1 MFDYLIKD
9 ALIIDGSGAK
19 PFHGDVGVHGDKIE
33 GLGRL
38 DGAQAKN
45 IIRADG
51 LAVSPGFIDI
61 HSHHDLYVIDQDP
74 IARFE
79 FFARQG
85 VTTCVVGNCGW
96 TAAPCIPE
104 RKQMLLDLIRSMGAP
119 VQNISWNTMEEYFA
133 YLETQSLICNLAQ
146 LVGHGAVRIAVMGD
160 ENRFCT
166 PEESRQMQ
174 DMVRQS
180 LAAGCIGLSS
190 GLMYYPGM
198 YCHTDELIDLAKVL
212 NEFGRPYATH
222 LRGYCTTLENSIDE
236 ALTIVEAAGVP
247 LQISHLY
254 AVPYLGKMISN
265 IIYEIINLI
274 EAVNARFPLPPL
286 PNPSLNSGFL
296 RIQAALDKGTDVG
309 IDIVPYTLGNTTATI
324 LFPPWAN
331 RGGKS
336 KLLAHIRNPDMR
348 KRLEREMTNTVP
360 KWPHWEEGSWSDPY
374 ISAIG
379 WKPFRVLSVQSD
391 KNQWTKGRSFPEIAR
406 EWKTTEFSALCRL
419 MLEEDGEVAFT
430 FGFPARPW
438 IEKMFN
444 KVLAHPLMSIGADSV
459 LPAQKNGTPPPSAYG
474 CFPRIIGHYSRE
486 LGLFPIEEAVRK
498 MTSLPAS
505 HYKLDKRGI
514 LKKDAYADLVV
525 FDPLEINESF
535 TDDGMPQYAK
545 GISHVF
551 INGQQIV
558 EDGSFHGNLM
568 PGRVLRA

>member
-1 MFDYLIKD
+1 MFDYLIEGG
-9 ALIIDGSGAK
+9 LIIDGSGRK
-19 PFHGDVGVHGDKIE
+19 PFSGDVGIVGDRIE

-38 DGAQAKN
+38 EGAQARN
-45 IIRADG
+45 VVRAAG

-74 IARFE
+74 IERFE
-79 FFARQG
+79 FFVRQG

-96 TAAPCIPE
+96 SAAPCVPE
-104 RKQMLLDLIRSMGAP
+104 RKHMLLDLIRSMGAP
-119 VQNISWNTMEEYFA
+119 VENLSWSTMEEYFA
-133 YLETQSLICNLAQ
+133 YLEGRSLLCNLAQ
-146 LVGHGAVRIAVMGD
+146 LVGHGAVRIAVMGG

-166 PEESRQMQ
+166 ADESKRMQ

-180 LAAGCIGLSS
+180 LSAGCIGLSS

-198 YCHTDELIDLAKVL
+198 YCHTDELVDMAKVL
-212 NEFGRPYATH
+212 TEFGRPYATH

-236 ALTIVEAAGVP
+236 AITIAEAARVP
-247 LQISHLY
+247 LQISHLH
-254 AVPYLGKMISN
+254 AVPYLGRMSN
-265 IIYEIINLI
+265 LLYGIINLI
-274 EAVNARFPLPPL
+274 ETVNAVVPLPPL
-286 PNPSLNSGFL
+286 PNPALNSGFK
-296 RIQAALDKGTDVG
+296 RIQAALDHGIDVG
-309 IDIVPYTLGNTTATI
+309 MDIVPYTLGNTTATI

-336 KLLAHIRNPDMR
+336 KLLEHIRNPVTR
-348 KRLEREMTNTVP
+348 KRMEKEMTTTVP

-379 WKPFRVLSVQSD
+379 WKPIRVLSVSSD
-391 KNQWTKGRSFPEIAR
+391 RNQWTKGKSFPEIAG

-444 KVLAHPLMSIGADSV
+444 KILAHSLMSIGADSV
-459 LPAQKNGTPPPSAYG
+459 IPARKNGTPPPSAYG
-474 CFPRIIGHYSRE
+474 WFPSIIGHYSRE
-486 LGLFPIEEAVRK
+486 PGLLPVEEAVRK
-498 MTSLPAS
+498 MTGLPAS
-505 HYKLDKRGI
+505 RYKLAGRGM
-514 LKKDAYADLVV
+514 LKEGAYADLVV
-525 FDPLEINESF
+525 FDPLEIDESF
-535 TDDGMPQYAK
+535 ADDGTPKYAK

-551 INGQQIV
+551 INGQHIV
-558 EDGSFHGNLM
+558 QSGRFDRQLF